1 MVPTDFVCPT
11 MASSDYLTP
20 DIYSEDLVFIYIAGS
35 ILKKKDSKHTKKK
48 AYQSILHTSTWILV
62 ASKRYYIE
70 RYYIKRY

>member
-20 DIYSEDLVFIYIAGS
+20 DIYSEDLVFIYIVGS

-48 AYQSILHTSTWILV
+48 AYQSILHTST
-62 ASKRYYIE
+62 
-70 RYYIKRY
+70 